1 MGGEER
7 VERKGGKIGVE
18 GMSRQIL
25 EVSGDYININ
35 INININITNNITVNI
50 TININITVNITVN
63 INVNITVNIHNKN

>member
-1 MGGEER
+1 MVEDRMGGGEK

-25 EVSGDYININ
+25 EFSGDYTN

-50 TININITVNITVN
+50 TININITVNI
-63 INVNITVNIHNKN
+63 NVNITVNIHNKN